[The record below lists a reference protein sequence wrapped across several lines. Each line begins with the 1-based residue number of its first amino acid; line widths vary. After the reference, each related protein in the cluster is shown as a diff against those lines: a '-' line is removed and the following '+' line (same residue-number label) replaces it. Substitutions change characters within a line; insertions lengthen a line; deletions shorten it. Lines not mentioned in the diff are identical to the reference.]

1 MRHSE
6 PIEPE
11 AAVQLQQEGVPGK
24 TPCGERLLPVE
35 GLQAH
40 RNALRQTRP
49 KLPGIGLSRGHHRL
63 VDFMSLGP
71 KTVHTG
77 GSRYV
82 SIGLAIGQGETRRLQ
97 PQMAVERDGRLSGEA
112 LELPA

>member
-71 KTVHTG
+71 NMLEPRLTRGRGRQSIPGQNRQLGRRVSFRKRVWRVRG
-77 GSRYV
+77 G
-82 SIGLAIGQGETRRLQ
+82 
-97 PQMAVERDGRLSGEA
+97 A
-112 LELPA
+112 LIPE